1 MFIWLQAVEHRRDLS
16 FWAYHEGR
24 AVDPHIFLAV
34 HALFLH
40 HAVLGADGLVLVGQ
54 QRIREIVLLFELL
67 LGRGLVGGDAEHSRT
82 GPLDFLE
89 CVAEP
94 ARFNRSTWRVGLGI
108 EEQDQVLAAIILQ
121 RDCLSLFIRQRELR
135 GFIINFHGFSVFIRS
150 NEFI

>member
-1 MFIWLQAVEHRRDLS
+1 MLVWLQSHKDSGNPAFRADD
-16 FWAYHEGR
+16 EGC

-40 HAVLGADGLVLVGQ
+40 HAILVADGLVFIGQ
-54 QRIREIVLLFELL
+54 QGIGQIVFFFEFL
-67 LGRGLVGGDAEHSRT
+67 LGRGLVGGDAENSRT

-108 EEQDQVLAAIILQ
+108 KEQDQVLAAIILQ
-121 RDCLSLFIRQRELR
+121 CDCLSLFIRQRELR

>member
-1 MFIWLQAVEHRRDLS
+1 MLIRFQSVEHGGDFAFRAD
-16 FWAYHEGR
+16 HER
-24 AVDPHIFLAV
+24 SAVYPHIFLAV

-40 HAVLGADGLVLVGQ
+40 HAVLVADGLVFIGQ
-54 QRIREIVLLFELL
+54 QRIREIVLLLELL
-67 LGRGLVGGDAEHSRT
+67 LGRGFVGGDAEYNRT

-94 ARFNRSTWRVGLGI
+94 ARFNRSTWRVGFGVK
-108 EEQDQVLAAIILQ
+108 EKDHVLAAIILQ